1 MRLNLVPEM
10 DWRETGASGEP
21 ETAGV
26 DWVPSQVARGEAV
39 SYLLLDLLSVSCFR
53 GECTCLSVCMSD
65 CMYVCFFVYG
75 AYAQSR
81 LLFEST
87 DVCVHFFFMHVYVYA
102 FRSFKVITSAHFT
115 IPELMKKQVTLQG
128 FSHSLMEQVHLLF
141 FPTSA
146 RIPQKLWGITD
157 LGWVT

>member
-53 GECTCLSVCMSD
+53 GECTCLSVCMFD

-75 AYAQSR
+75 AYAQLRS
-81 LLFEST
+81 LFECT
-87 DVCVHFFFMHVYVYA
+87 DVCVHFFLCTCMYMLSDPLRLLRQHILQYLNSWKNKSHCKVSLILWWNKCICCFFPHPPAYH
-102 FRSFKVITSAHFT
+102 RSFGV
-115 IPELMKKQVTLQG
+115 
-128 FSHSLMEQVHLLF
+128 
-141 FPTSA
+141 
-146 RIPQKLWGITD
+146 
-157 LGWVT
+157 